1 MSADPTAEPAAAP
14 APRQRVARAAES
26 RLPTFLQRFV
36 TPEAVY
42 GLVLYAAIVGAASDE
57 AEGPDADPAT
67 LEWNDAS
74 VVIPEASGV
83 LIWVILSMIV
93 FWGAH
98 VFAHSV
104 AGHGVRDGKSVRVK
118 EAVGLAFLHSAG
130 MLYAPIL
137 PTIALLIGA
146 LGIIPDAIAIDAAL
160 WVSVIVLG
168 VLGFLAFVA
177 KRSTWI
183 ISVLGGLAT
192 AVLGL
197 LIILINAVMH

>member
-1 MSADPTAEPAAAP
+1 MTAEPDAQP
-14 APRQRVARAAES
+14 ARRERAQQARES
-26 RLPTFLQRFV
+26 RLPAFLHRFV

-42 GLVLYAAIVGAASDE
+42 GLVLYAAVVAAASDE
-57 AEGPDADPAT
+57 AEGPDAEPAT
-67 LEWNDAS
+67 LVWNDAS
-74 VVIPEASGV
+74 IVIPEASAV
-83 LIWVILSMIV
+83 LVWVILSMIV

-104 AGHGVRDGKSVRVK
+104 AGHGVRDGKPVRVK
-118 EAVGLAFLHSAG
+118 EAVGLAFHHSAG

-137 PTIALLIGA
+137 PTLALLAGA
-146 LGIIPDAIAIDAAL
+146 FGIIPDATAIDAAL

-177 KRSTWI
+177 KRSSWI

-197 LIILINAVMH
+197 LIILINAIMH